1 MQWKWLFYIK
11 TICLL
16 SCITSMIITPCT
28 TYAQSNEIPT
38 EQIDQFVQST
48 MRKLHIPGVSVGI
61 INNEK
66 VIYTQGYGVA
76 GPNNKSM
83 TPSTGVVIGSLSKSF
98 TALAIM
104 QLVQKKKINLN
115 APVQTYLPWFRVD
128 DPKASSQITINHLLH
143 QTSGLST
150 QSGIA
155 AITQQSASIEEHVRH
170 LQKVKLTAK
179 VGTTYQYSN
188 LNYNILGAVIESVS
202 HQSYSDY
209 IKQYIFQPLHMNHS
223 YTSIPLQTQDIATG
237 YQPVF
242 GFMFPTSQLEHKGTV
257 PSGYLYSNVED
268 MSNYMMMQMNK
279 GIFQNKNLLS
289 SKNIQL
295 MHTGVSDMGNNSKYA
310 MGWIEQNKYI
320 WHNGSTENTF
330 SEMRIHNGYGI
341 IVLANSIDVI
351 TMYGSLLQGI
361 DDILNGSIPSSSST
375 PDFIKLYSIADGI
388 ALICIVLFL
397 WSIYSLFHWRKAF
410 KPTTWRILINITLV
424 ICCNIVVPVILFYFI
439 KSLAPWSVIIT
450 FLPGLGHGLIAL
462 PIVLIMTGILKVIL
476 MIKAIK
482 EKRNTLYAS
491 KIFK

>member
-1 MQWKWLFYIK
+1 MRWKWLFYMR
-11 TICLL
+11 TICLI
-16 SCITSMIITPCT
+16 SGITSMIVTPCT
-28 TYAQSNEIPT
+28 TYAQNNAVPI

-48 MRKLHIPGVSVGI
+48 MKKLHIPGVSIGI
-61 INNEK
+61 VDNEK
-66 VIYTQGYGVA
+66 IIYAQGYGVA
-76 GPNNKSM
+76 GPNHQPM
-83 TPSTGVVIGSLSKSF
+83 TPNTDVVIGSLTKSF

-104 QLVQKKKINLN
+104 QLVQKQKISLD
-115 APVQTYLPWFRVD
+115 APVQTYLPWFRVN
-128 DPKASSQITINHLLH
+128 DPIASSQITINHLLH

-150 QSGIA
+150 HSGMA
-155 AITQQSASIEEHVRH
+155 AITQKSASIEEHVRH
-170 LQKVKLTAK
+170 LQEVKLTAK

-202 HQSYSDY
+202 HQSYNDY
-209 IKQYIFQPLHMNHS
+209 IKQHIFQPLHMNHS
-223 YTSIPLQTQDIATG
+223 YTFPPLHAQDVATG
-237 YQPVF
+237 YQPIF

-268 MSNYMMMQMNK
+268 MSNYMIMQMNK
-279 GIFQNKNLLS
+279 GRFQNQSLLS
-289 SKNIQL
+289 SQNIKL

-361 DDILNGSIPSSSST
+361 DDILNGSTPSSSST
-375 PDFIKLYSIADGI
+375 PNFIKLYSIADSL

-397 WSIYSLFHWRKAF
+397 WSVYSLFHWRKAF
-410 KPTTWRILINITLV
+410 KPTTWRIFINITLV

-462 PIVLIMTGILKVIL
+462 PIVLVITGILKVIL

-482 EKRNTLYAS
+482 EKRNTVYLS
-491 KIFK
+491 KNI